1 VYSGGN
7 ITTAST
13 TFVSTGLGVGD
24 AAGFTPKKTGT
35 VLMTLTSS
43 MSNNTAND
51 GFQDAIFY
59 NTTGLPLAGTAV
71 GTDTLVAKAQ
81 IPSASVANERRIMAI
96 VALVK
101 GLTPGVT
108 IYPYIAH
115 SAITGGTASTSG
127 VGATIITCV
136 ELTST

>member
-1 VYSGGN
+1 M
-7 ITTAST
+7 
-13 TFVSTGLGVGD
+13 STGVGVGD
-24 AAGFTPKKTGT
+24 ATGFTPKKTGT
-35 VLMTLTSS
+35 VLMMMTSS

-59 NTTGLPLAGTAV
+59 NTTGLPLNGTGV
-71 GTDTLVAKAQ
+71 GSDTIVAKAQ
-81 IPSASVANERRIMAI
+81 IPSVSVAGERRVMAI

-115 SAITGGTASTSG
+115 SAITGGTATTTG
-127 VGATIITCV
+127 LAATIITCI